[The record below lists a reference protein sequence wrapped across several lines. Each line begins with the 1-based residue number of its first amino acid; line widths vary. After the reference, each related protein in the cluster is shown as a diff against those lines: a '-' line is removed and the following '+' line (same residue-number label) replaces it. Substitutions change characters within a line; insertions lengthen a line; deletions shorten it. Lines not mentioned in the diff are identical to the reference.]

1 MTITVPDNKDLKQM
15 TMALMNWFESQ
26 DISTTTAGIVMA
38 NLIAM
43 DLVVSAKSKK
53 DLEEGYTIFGEMLG
67 AQISMNWQR
76 IHDKQ
81 RPKT

>member
-1 MTITVPDNKDLKQM
+1 MTITVPDNEELKQM
-15 TMALMNWFESQ
+15 TMALLNWFESQ

-43 DLVVSAKSKK
+43 DLVFSAKSKK
-53 DLEEGYTIFGEMLG
+53 DLEEGFTIFGEMVE
-67 AQISMNWQR
+67 AQMSMNWKR